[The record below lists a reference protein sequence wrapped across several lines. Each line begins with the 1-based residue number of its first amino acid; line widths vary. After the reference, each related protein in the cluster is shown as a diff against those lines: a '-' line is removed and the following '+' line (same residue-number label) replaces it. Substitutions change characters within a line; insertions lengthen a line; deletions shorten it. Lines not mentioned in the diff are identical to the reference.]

1 MNVRDT
7 QQKTIGDFFTEVPLG
22 PRGHYKVGVSN
33 RIVIHGVIKG
43 PKTNGRKLGFFC
55 PISAEQF
62 LALGGPTLYLEDH
75 PMTCM
80 WLVIMVSFS
89 SPNWGCSASKWLK
102 WFINGGDPNYLSRF
116 TKWVPILQVA
126 SRLPK
131 NPRHQ
136 RRAAQTTGLLQT
148 DVNRCD
154 HLHCPCGINAFP
166 LNYLRSK
173 ADACGNQL
181 TLQKPWE
188 KQWNLGQFLPNE
200 PRSENPAGYFLLHWL
215 VNRDPYDGLL

>member
-1 MNVRDT
+1 MRDT

-136 RRAAQTTGLLQT
+136 RRAAQQL
-148 DVNRCD
+148 
-154 HLHCPCGINAFP
+154 AS
-166 LNYLRSK
+166 SK
-173 ADACGNQL
+173 L
-181 TLQKPWE
+181 M
-188 KQWNLGQFLPNE
+188 
-200 PRSENPAGYFLLHWL
+200 
-215 VNRDPYDGLL
+215 